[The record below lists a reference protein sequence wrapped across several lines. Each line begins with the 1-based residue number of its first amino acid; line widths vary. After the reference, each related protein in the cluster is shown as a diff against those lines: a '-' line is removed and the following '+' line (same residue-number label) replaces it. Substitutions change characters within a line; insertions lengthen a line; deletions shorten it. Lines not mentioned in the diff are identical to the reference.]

1 MQNSGRRRWPA
12 SIGGLLLIAAFC
24 ARAEEA
30 WKRLPATPELPP
42 HTVGK
47 HVTVNGARLWYAE
60 WGAGHSGTP
69 VLLLHGGYANSSY
82 FGFLI
87 PVLIKNG
94 YHVITVDSRGHG
106 RSGRTNEPI
115 TYHLMA
121 SDFVGLLDALKI
133 KKVSLVGWSDGGC
146 TGYDLAI
153 NYPDRLE
160 RLFTFGSPSDVS
172 GFGAEFDKN
181 PTFAAYLVRAHE
193 EYTHTSPTPNEWESF
208 NAAVTKMW
216 DTLPTYTADQL
227 RTIGVRTTIA
237 DGQYDEGMKPEH
249 LRYLVATIPDARLV
263 ILPNLSHFAMLQD
276 PSAFNG
282 AVLNFLRDYK

>member
-1 MQNSGRRRWPA
+1 MNNPTTIKWLGA
-12 SIGGLLLIAAFC
+12 LILVAGFC
-24 ARAEEA
+24 AHAEEP
-30 WKRLPATPELPP
+30 WKRLPPTPELPP

-60 WGAGHSGTP
+60 WGAGYHGTP
-69 VLLLHGGYANSSY
+69 VLLLHGGYGNSSY

-94 YHVITVDSRGHG
+94 YHVIAVDSRGHG
-106 RSGRTNEPI
+106 RSGWTNEPI

-121 SDFVGLLDALKI
+121 SDFVGLLDALKV

-146 TGYDLAI
+146 TGFDLAI

-160 RLFTFGSPSDVS
+160 RLFAFGSNADVS
-172 GFGAEFDKN
+172 GFRDDFDKN
-181 PTFAAYLVRAHE
+181 PVVAAYLARTHE
-193 EYTHTSPTPNEWESF
+193 EYKRLSPTPNEWVSF
-208 NAAVTKMW
+208 NAAMSKMW
-216 DTLPTYTADQL
+216 ETLPTYTADQL
-227 RTIGVRTTIA
+227 RTFGVQTTIA

-263 ILPNLSHFAMLQD
+263 ILPNLSHFAMLQG
-276 PSAFNG
+276 PSTFNS
-282 AVLNFLRDYK
+282 AVLDFLRDYK